1 LVKYSKKNIQL
12 LLVVLFAMG
21 LGVSF
26 LFDYAP
32 GTQAGRKFG
41 DVMIEMLKILPCAFV
56 LIALFE
62 QWVKRET
69 VIRHLGD
76 GCSVRGYL
84 WALLLGSMTVGGLYV
99 AFPLAYTLYK
109 KGASLKVVFSFLG
122 FAGVCRIPMVLFE
135 VGFMGLK
142 FTLIRLAVAIP
153 LMLIFGICIGSL
165 LGKRGYQIQE

>member
-1 LVKYSKKNIQL
+1 VVKLSKKNTQFFLIGL
-12 LLVVLFAMG
+12 FVVG

-26 LFDYAP
+26 LSGYEL
-32 GTQAGRKFG
+32 GLRTGREFG
-41 DVMIEMLKILPCAFV
+41 DVMIEMLKILPCAFI

-62 QWVKRET
+62 QWVDRQT

-76 GCSVRGYL
+76 GNSARGYV
-84 WALLLGSMTVGGLYV
+84 WAMLLGSMTVGGLYV
-99 AFPLAYTLYK
+99 AFPLAYTLHK

-142 FTLIRLAVAIP
+142 FTLIRLAIAIP
-153 LMLIFGICIGSL
+153 LMLIAGIALGSFL
-165 LGKRGYQIQE
+165 EKREYQIQE